1 MENQGA
7 ITINSDSKNITLD
20 VIWGH
25 KGNKVAIFLVP
36 DTELLLPGEPM
47 AITNLAGFWTSQM
60 CVIDGTLAATQ
71 PELEPGLLQPLSYRK
86 VWGG

>member
-7 ITINSDSKNITLD
+7 STINSNAKNITLD

-25 KGNKVAIFLVP
+25 KGNQVAIFLVP
-36 DTELLLPGEPM
+36 GLLLLGEPM
-47 AITNLAGFWTSQM
+47 AMTNLAGFWTSQM
-60 CVIDGTLAATQ
+60 CVINGTLAATQ